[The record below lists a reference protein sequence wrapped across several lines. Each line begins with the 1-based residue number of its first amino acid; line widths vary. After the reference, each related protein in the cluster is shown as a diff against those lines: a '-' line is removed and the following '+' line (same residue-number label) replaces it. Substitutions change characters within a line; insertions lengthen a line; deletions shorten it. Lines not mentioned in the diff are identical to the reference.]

1 MELEIFI
8 VSYMVA
14 ILIIGTIISTI
25 KERKKK

>member
-8 VSYMVA
+8 VLYMAA

>member
-8 VSYMVA
+8 VSYMAA

-25 KERKKK
+25 KEHKKK

>member
-8 VSYMVA
+8 VSYMAA
-14 ILIIGTIISTI
+14 ILIVGTIISAI